1 MSQHIRSVLNLK
13 GNKVY
18 YNSKPVI
25 STLEE
30 SIKKEARQHILM
42 EPGRIKRDD

>member
-18 YNSKPVI
+18 YHAKPVI
-25 STLEE
+25 STLDE
-30 SIKKEARQHILM
+30 SIKKEA
-42 EPGRIKRDD
+42 K